1 MAVEPRGRIISVCR
15 VANSLA
21 MGRKSRPVG
30 QGRSVSPKQLFGRPG
45 RRSGPIEALL
55 VLTASRFEFEVNLK
69 GNLYKLW
76 VRLCSGSYIPP
87 AVLEVQI
94 PKPGGEGSRR
104 LGVPTVS
111 DRVAQCAI
119 ASILEPLVE
128 PHFRDSSSFGGESE
142 RSREPDVLLHPPQCQ
157 PSGAEA
163 RIASRELWAA
173 GTGPGLL
180 PVLLSRG
187 FVRGGRGRGIPCAC
201 RGAGWLREVVARR
214 PWMAGG
220 IGTDDVSPKC
230 ARLGRWPG
238 RREPR
243 GYQGIHGRSVQRVT
257 PKRRGEPKKRR
268 VHPSGWR
275 VKEVREGYWSA
286 CGTYRSTGVLWR
298 GPASILGFP
307 FAGGRAGVGGGW
319 GCGWSGV
326 GGGGGEAPPAP
337 RGRRGV
343 FGWAAAELTGQI

>member
-1 MAVEPRGRIISVCR
+1 MLFGSRATVPVSLLSRRMAHGSASLTVGEVGDGAAVTSGSGVRVATGLSQPAGGDDEALAGSSRGRAKGATTP
-15 VANSLA
+15 VAVARSARFWSAMEGPPLMLA
-21 MGRKSRPVG
+21 APRPAGRDPGPAPPILHKYVWLRQP
-30 QGRSVSPKQLFGRPG
+30 PG
-45 RRSGPIEALL
+45 RGWGDRA
-55 VLTASRFEFEVNLK
+55 
-69 GNLYKLW
+69 
-76 VRLCSGSYIPP
+76 
-87 AVLEVQI
+87 
-94 PKPGGEGSRR
+94 RR
-104 LGVPTVS
+104 N
-111 DRVAQCAI
+111 
-119 ASILEPLVE
+119 
-128 PHFRDSSSFGGESE
+128 HRDSSSFGGESE

-257 PKRRGEPKKRR
+257 PKRRGEPTLLSTWCGS
-268 VHPSGWR
+268 VVWR
-275 VKEVREGYWSA
+275 SA
-286 CGTYRSTGVLWR
+286 LTRSTSTS
-298 GPASILGFP
+298 GP
-307 FAGGRAGVGGGW
+307 
-319 GCGWSGV
+319 
-326 GGGGGEAPPAP
+326 PPRSCP
-337 RGRRGV
+337 
-343 FGWAAAELTGQI
+343 AA

>member
-1 MAVEPRGRIISVCR
+1 MSAIVIIAIVVAALIVLALVTVNVRRRVEQRQLLRARLASEATGHRQEADAHATRAQELGPEANALRQEATAQAASAEREATRANELGARARQAEQQISHEGQSAGRHD
-15 VANSLA
+15 
-21 MGRKSRPVG
+21 
-30 QGRSVSPKQLFGRPG
+30 
-45 RRSGPIEALL
+45 E
-55 VLTASRFEFEVNLK
+55 K
-69 GNLYKLW
+69 G
-76 VRLCSGSYIPP
+76 
-87 AVLEVQI
+87 
-94 PKPGGEGSRR
+94 
-104 LGVPTVS
+104 
-111 DRVAQCAI
+111 
-119 ASILEPLVE
+119 
-128 PHFRDSSSFGGESE
+128 DSSSFGGESE

-220 IGTDDVSPKC
+220 IGTDDVSQKC

-257 PKRRGEPKKRR
+257 PKRRGEPKR
-268 VHPSGWR
+268 H
-275 VKEVREGYWSA
+275 
-286 CGTYRSTGVLWR
+286 L
-298 GPASILGFP
+298 L
-307 FAGGRAGVGGGW
+307 
-319 GCGWSGV
+319 
-326 GGGGGEAPPAP
+326 
-337 RGRRGV
+337 
-343 FGWAAAELTGQI
+343 